1 MNTEYKG
8 QEELL
13 MLKMRFKNSLLAFNE
28 LYNQTILPMLEN
40 ADNLSEKDI
49 QFLWRLIINS
59 DAFNNDIFKRVIES
73 NYQYI
78 KLKNDNIKYAVE
90 DDATIIMM
98 IDNFRS
104 TGKKADSTNIK
115 KILNTW
121 PRYFEKIKFILDNI

>member
-121 PRYFEKIKFILDNI
+121 PRYFEKIKFIL